1 MEAVVE
7 RGGRRFTSGREFSF
21 AKAGRLLA
29 RVFGCWHWN
38 MSRPV
43 TRDGQTYRACADC
56 GARRRF
62 DTDRW
67 ETVGQF
73 YYPARPEAG

>member
-1 MEAVVE
+1 MEIVVE
-7 RGGRRFTSGREFSF
+7 RSGRRFSPDKVFSF
-21 AKAGRLLA
+21 AKAGMWLA
-29 RVFGCWHWN
+29 RIFGCWHLN

-43 TRDGQTYRACADC
+43 TSDRQTYRACMDC
-56 GARRRF
+56 GACRRF

-73 YYPARPEAG
+73 YYPPPRKPR